1 MGYLFLPVI
10 LEEVYLDIGVE
21 TTVGKYQY
29 ILDVLTYLKESDSQ
43 IKMFFNQKE
52 EVKDIAKKLFQY
64 IEIDS
69 FDEIKED
76 SLKQFN
82 DLIIDVVNN
91 IRLIKEIY
99 VHTKKQN
106 RISHYCVILQIIS
119 STIPFSALS
128 EAAA

>member
-99 VHTKKQN
+99 VHTKK
-106 RISHYCVILQIIS
+106 
-119 STIPFSALS
+119 TK
-128 EAAA
+128 